1 MFASGLW
8 VLSYVLFR
16 YEWCSMFCHFVFNQ
30 GSLNLVCLAS
40 VERWAGF
47 AARWFNQFNLSF
59 LLDKQHLCTTRT
71 RHHPHVVWHTMRIYF
86 CPWSMDLWVCH
97 GWLMLQGN
105 SLRLL
110 PVRAQD
116 GQCCQ
121 VELSS
126 DQWVAVTGSPLCL
139 RLGENCSTWPVS
151 MRIA

>member
-1 MFASGLW
+1 MST
-8 VLSYVLFR
+8 VP
-16 YEWCSMFCHFVFNQ
+16 CFVFNRLFFES
-30 GSLNLVCLAS
+30 SLSSLSRALSRVCCKMVQS
-40 VERWAGF
+40 VQSF
-47 AARWFNQFNLSF
+47 F

-86 CPWSMDLWVCH
+86 CPWPMDLGACH

-126 DQWVAVTGSPLCL
+126 DQWIALTGSPLCL
-139 RLGENCSTWPVS
+139 RLGENCSTWPVLS
-151 MRIA
+151 MRIV